1 MIALII
7 FLVLIALIFFVP
19 YGIDASYQGGQ
30 AKLCVRAG
38 PVSVCLWPK
47 KPLTEKQQERARK
60 KKEKKDAKAAAKK
73 AEKEKKK
80 QEQPPEQTPDQTI
93 KVKKDRELDMETL
106 LALLEMGM
114 HAIRR
119 FFRSFSVDYF
129 KLHCTVAGSDP
140 YNTAMEYGYLC
151 SAAEGLSALKGD
163 SITLKKR
170 DVALSAD
177 FTAEKP
183 VIDVRVIITLQLF
196 KIVHMA
202 FAFGAEYIAWAI
214 KNRREKKAAA
224 AEEKENQHG
233 RQQDQ

>member
-140 YNTAMEYGYLC
+140 YNTAMEYGYLWYKPYADRQVY
-151 SAAEGLSALKGD
+151 AAIGD
-163 SITLKKR
+163 SGNIIYVNKEEN
-170 DVALSAD
+170 VAVGVTGT
-177 FTAEKP
+177 FKP
-183 VIDVRVIITLQLF
+183 RIFDRVQFI
-196 KIVHMA
+196 
-202 FAFGAEYIAWAI
+202 
-214 KNRREKKAAA
+214 
-224 AEEKENQHG
+224 EEKVLPILEPAK
-233 RQQDQ
+233 